1 MSLQALQERLTAL
14 QTTTKQVEELIHRL
28 ANIKFQPGSI
38 PLDDEDGDVSAEL
51 SAEIHQTLKE
61 QAEDLELL
69 DQEIQDLPSGRPG
82 SDRERDKEDLSSRVT
97 RAGQELKLY
106 VQISGRLCVSKPDIN
121 IGPKYRSAKPS

>member
-14 QTTTKQVEELIHRL
+14 QNTNKQVEELIHRL

-51 SAEIHQTLKE
+51 SSEIHQTLKE

-69 DQEIQDLPSGRPG
+69 DQEVQDLPSGRPG
-82 SDRERDKEDLSSRVT
+82 SDRENDKAELSTRVT
-97 RAGQELKLY
+97 RASQELKLY
-106 VQISGRLCVSKPDIN
+106 AQAS
-121 IGPKYRSAKPS
+121 

>member
-51 SAEIHQTLKE
+51 SSEIHQTLKE

-69 DQEIQDLPSGRPG
+69 DQEVQDLPSGRPG
-82 SDRERDKEDLSSRVT
+82 SDRERDKAELSSRVT
-97 RAGQELKLY
+97 RAGQELKQY
-106 VQISGRLCVSKPDIN
+106 APIC
-121 IGPKYRSAKPS
+121 